1 LATLCVVF
9 TILILPKTYTI
20 VLATAKY
27 INNLVAQLLI
37 ASCDEVDLDQLK
49 ILVADD
55 NEDAADGLSLIL
67 KMKEC
72 HHTSLFYGTF

>member
-1 LATLCVVF
+1 
-9 TILILPKTYTI
+9 

-37 ASCDEVDLDQLK
+37 ASCDEVGLHQLK

-55 NEDAADGLSLIL
+55 NEDAADGPINVALAR
-67 KMKEC
+67 
-72 HHTSLFYGTF
+72 